1 MEASVCTRT
10 RDQTPQTP
18 SSRLDFSPAQAP
30 RAGTV
35 GDTDALLNPDRDT
48 PRRSRHKPAEDGEA
62 SPRTS
67 RPAPRRALILGP
79 GALAGSRIPAP
90 PRGRTGPTASTPLP
104 AQPSAGSPEH
114 VLGAPDLH
122 RRGRRPRGSGS
133 ALCGMLRRVVGAG
146 ARCPASS
153 VTCSGLRRLKIGRW
167 EASEWYPAPR
177 RRRRDERECAATNGR
192 SGGSLKLSQVL
203 PLSCPVLSCPT
214 TRERRGQTKIA
225 NSK

>member
-30 RAGTV
+30 RADTV
-35 GDTDALLNPDRDT
+35 GDTDALLSPDRDT

-122 RRGRRPRGSGS
+122 RRGRRPWSSGS
-133 ALCGMLRRVVGAG
+133 ALCGLLRRVVGAG
-146 ARCPASS
+146 RPLPRLLRHVLRTAAAKNREVGGERVVPGAAPSPQGRARVRSHKRPLW
-153 VTCSGLRRLKIGRW
+153 GFF
-167 EASEWYPAPR
+167 EAIPSPAP
-177 RRRRDERECAATNGR
+177 
-192 SGGSLKLSQVL
+192 VL
-203 PLSCPVLSCPT
+203 PCPVLSDH
-214 TRERRGQTKIA
+214 TRTSWA
-225 NSK
+225 N